1 VVVATEN
8 LPKPISTLLQEH
20 RYMNLLLE
28 TMLEQLQ
35 GEGLDTDAGV
45 YLAQDIARYMHEYP
59 DTVHHPT
66 EDIIFNR
73 LLVRDPDSK
82 KDIDWLRK
90 DHERLAAQTAK
101 ITDLL
106 DAAVTDPDDDTR
118 AAAETAVKTYIH
130 RLQKHME
137 VEEAKLF
144 PRAVECLSHTDW
156 NSVNNRVEKVEDPLF
171 GSSVEREYR
180 PLFEYFANRANDM
193 SRGLTSFEFRQFDNV
208 VQSADAL
215 ERGTADLWKLF
226 SEHAVACFD
235 QSRSTVAEIWEDPS
249 PFAVLGAQLRYARF
263 VGGQA
268 IELSIDAAS
277 IWTRT
282 MRSMVAPFLADKAER
297 RNKTV

>member
-156 NSVNNRVEKVEDPLF
+156 KSVNNRVEKVEDPLF

-297 RNKTV
+297 RNKTA

>member
-1 VVVATEN
+1 VVAAPEN

-35 GEGLDTDAGV
+35 GNGLGTEAGV

-59 DTVHHPT
+59 DAVHHPT
-66 EDIIFNR
+66 EDIIFSR

-82 KDIDWLRK
+82 KEIDWLRK

-101 ITDLL
+101 ITELL
-106 DAAVTDPDDDTR
+106 DVAVTTPDEDAR
-118 AAAETAVKTYIH
+118 AAAEAAVRGYIS

-137 VEEAKLF
+137 IEESKLF

-156 NSVNNRVEKVEDPLF
+156 KSVYSRVEKVEDPLF

-180 PLFEYFANRANDM
+180 PLFEYFANRANDL
-193 SRGLTSFEFRQFDNV
+193 SRGLTSFEFRQFDSV
-208 VQSADAL
+208 VLSADAL
-215 ERGTADLWKLF
+215 ERGTADLWKLL
-226 SEHAVACFD
+226 SEHAVVCFHRT
-235 QSRSTVAEIWEDPS
+235 RSTVAEIYEDPS

-268 IELSIDAAS
+268 IELSIDAAG

-282 MRSMVAPFLADKAER
+282 MRNMLAPFLASNAER
-297 RNKTV
+297 EN